1 MNAAKQNIANDISC
15 LSQLIAIGK
24 ISGKGNNPLAACF
37 AELAGLL
44 EENNDVHKICEALP
58 YDGRQFDIVDFT
70 NSMANLGFESK
81 VIKSNFN
88 DIDARLYPCL
98 FVPASKKRTPK
109 VIISDDGEKVLAYD
123 GGKRVQDKLPKD
135 KSIKGK
141 VYLFRK
147 FQFEEQQSQ
156 NSLRRAIGHSWF
168 KILLERFR
176 GIFMHVFAVSTVLNF
191 VSLATAIFIMMV
203 YDHVV
208 AARASDK
215 LIMLLIGVSFA
226 ILVEWGLRELRSASL
241 SWFSARLDFIVSS
254 GIFKNLLSIPP
265 ALIEHGSVAAQVARL
280 KAFESVR
287 DFFTGPLFL
296 VIIELPFTLITLGAI
311 AIISGWLALIPVVT
325 AILYVIL
332 MAVTHPRMKL
342 AIHASAKASTLKQQ
356 NYIET
361 FDKLHSLKTNG
372 LHEVWQ
378 EQFRDISG
386 KSSLIAFKS
395 NMLSSLIDVIAH
407 ALAVISG
414 MMVVYFGVQRVLAGD
429 MSAGALVAVLIL
441 VWRVLSPLQILCGA
455 MPRLEQLKQ
464 SIAQVNKLMEI
475 TTEQGEELISSNVS
489 ILKGKIGFNRVG
501 IRYSKATD
509 PVFANLSF
517 EVQQG
522 QMVAIAGTNGTGK
535 STLLKL
541 ANGLYKPQAGTI
553 KIDDIDIRQINPQ
566 MIRRQIA
573 YVAQVP
579 EFFHA
584 TIAENLRYAEPLAS
598 DDDIREVLIKADAF
612 AEIEELADGIQT
624 MIGGRLADQLSSSLA
639 YKLSLARA
647 YLKNTSILLL
657 DELPYE
663 LLASRAG
670 EIFKQNLQ
678 MWKGVKTVFLVTHRD
693 DFIEMADMAILL
705 QTGKDAL
712 VGKPKFVIE
721 ILKNIKE
728 KM

>member
-1 MNAAKQNIANDISC
+1 MSFGKKNIANDTSC

-24 ISGKGNNPLAACF
+24 IKGAGNNALAACF
-37 AELAGLL
+37 TEIAAML
-44 EENNDVHKICEALP
+44 EENNDLHKICEALP
-58 YDGRQFDIVDFT
+58 FDASQFDIVDFT

-81 VIKSNFN
+81 MVKSNFN

-98 FVPASKKRTPK
+98 FVPNNKRRNAK
-109 VIISDDGEKVLAYD
+109 VIISDNGKMVLAYD
-123 GGKRVQDKLPKD
+123 GGKRVRAEMAKD
-135 KSIKGK
+135 KNIKGK

-147 FQFEEQQSQ
+147 FQFAEQHSQ
-156 NSLRRAIGHSWF
+156 NALRKSIGQSWF

-176 GIFMHVFAVSTVLNF
+176 GIFLHVFAVSAALNF
-191 VSLATAIFIMMV
+191 VSLATSIFIMMV

-208 AARASDK
+208 AARAVDK
-215 LIMLLIGVSFA
+215 LVMLMVGVSFA
-226 ILVEWGLRELRSASL
+226 IVVEWGLRELRNASL
-241 SWFSARLDFIVSS
+241 SWFSARLDFIVSNA
-254 GIFKNLLSIPP
+254 IFKNLLSIPP

-287 DFFTGPLFL
+287 DFFNGPLFL
-296 VIIELPFTLITLGAI
+296 VMIELPFTLIILAAI
-311 AIISGWLALIPVVT
+311 GVISGWLAIIPVVT
-325 AILYVIL
+325 ALLYAIL
-332 MAVTHPRMKL
+332 MRVTHPRMKL
-342 AIHASAKASTLKQQ
+342 AIHAAAKASTLKQQ
-356 NYIET
+356 SYIET
-361 FDKLHSLKTNG
+361 FEKLHSLKTNG
-372 LHEVWQ
+372 LHEVWL

-395 NMLSSLIDVIAH
+395 NMLSSLIDVMAH
-407 ALAVISG
+407 AFSVISG
-414 MMVVYFGVQRVLAGD
+414 LLVVYFGVHRVLDGN

-441 VWRVLSPLQILCGA
+441 VWRVLAPLQILCGA

-464 SIAQVNKLMEI
+464 SIAQVNKLMDI
-475 TTEQGEELISSNVS
+475 ATEAGEELISSNAS

-517 EVQQG
+517 EVQEG

-553 KIDDIDIRQINPQ
+553 KIDDIDIRQISSQ
-566 MIRRQIA
+566 MLRRQIA

-584 TIAENLRYAEPLAS
+584 TIAENLRYAEPLAT
-598 DDDIREVLIKADAF
+598 DDDIREVLIKADAL
-612 AEIEELADGIQT
+612 AEVEELADGINT
-624 MIGGRLADQLSSSLA
+624 LIGGRLADQLSSSLA

-647 YLKNTSILLL
+647 YLKDTSILLL

-663 LLASRAG
+663 LLASRSG
-670 EIFKQNLQ
+670 EIFKQNLG

-693 DFIEMADMAILL
+693 DFIEMADTAILL
-705 QTGKDAL
+705 QTGKDAT
-712 VGKPKFVIE
+712 VARPKLIIE
-721 ILKNIKE
+721 VLKNIKE
-728 KM
+728 KL